1 MYADSE
7 NNFKGL
13 FYHDEK
19 MRNMFSAYPEI
30 VFIDATCKLNDLR
43 LPLYVMM
50 FVHGNGESEI
60 VGLMYMTERQVL
72 QDELPQA
79 GISICLF
86 HPMCSF
92 HKEVMGNGNI
102 KR

>member
-7 NNFKGL
+7 KNFKGL
-13 FYHDEK
+13 FYHDEE

-50 FVHGNGESEI
+50 VVHGNGESEI
-60 VGLMYMTERQVL
+60 VGLMLVADTIRQITSYFKTQNPNWSQINCTMVDKDL
-72 QDELPQA
+72 TRAPSA
-79 GISICLF
+79 S
-86 HPMCSF
+86 
-92 HKEVMGNGNI
+92 
-102 KR
+102 R